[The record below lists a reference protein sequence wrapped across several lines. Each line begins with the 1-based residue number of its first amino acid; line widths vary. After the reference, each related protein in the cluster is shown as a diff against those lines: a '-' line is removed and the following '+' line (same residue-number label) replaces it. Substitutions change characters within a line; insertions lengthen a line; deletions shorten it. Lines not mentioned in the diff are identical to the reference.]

1 MFFVG
6 IDMSKDSFNF
16 CIINQEEKVVNK
28 GSFSVSKDGFNS
40 LLKIVSSLD
49 NPVVL
54 IESSSRYH
62 IPLSSFLVSHNIPVY
77 IANPKTV
84 FNFIRF
90 KSPNNPS
97 KSDTKDAFL
106 IALFAKYE
114 SKNIK
119 PYSIS
124 DYLKLIARKIESIS
138 QEIAKTKT
146 QIIHALDVLF
156 PELDNHV
163 NVFSKA
169 VLNLLFSFPSAYDI
183 AKADVMDVEKFF
195 YSSIGRKVSISAEDV
210 INLAKNS
217 VGVNIVALKVS
228 LKVDIERLLF
238 LEKQIKELEDV
249 FVDLMKDFFCEDV
262 EIVSS
267 IAGVSEKLACRFISE
282 IESISR
288 FENAKKLISYAGTDP
303 VVKQSGRWKVRM
315 SISKQ
320 GNPHLRN
327 ILYQMATGVV
337 MWNDVFKG
345 YYRRKYE
352 QFKSRKKA
360 MIAVVNKLVRVVF
373 AMLSKRVFFYHHP
386 LISNT

>member
-1 MFFVG
+1 M
-6 IDMSKDSFNF
+6 
-16 CIINQEEKVVNK
+16 
-28 GSFSVSKDGFNS
+28 
-40 LLKIVSSLD
+40 VSSLN

-84 FNFIRF
+84 FNFIKF

-169 VLNLLFSFPSAYDI
+169 VLNLLFSFPSAYVI

-238 LEKQIKELEDV
+238 LEKQVKELEDV

-267 IAGVSEKLACRFISE
+267 IAGVSEKLACSFISE

-337 MWNDVFKG
+337 MWNDVFKE

-373 AMLSKRVFFYHHP
+373 AMLSKRVFSDIQA
-386 LISNT
+386 LVL

>member
-6 IDMSKDSFNF
+6 VDMSKDSFNF

>member
-1 MFFVG
+1 M
-6 IDMSKDSFNF
+6 
-16 CIINQEEKVVNK
+16 
-28 GSFSVSKDGFNS
+28 
-40 LLKIVSSLD
+40 
-49 NPVVL
+49 
-54 IESSSRYH
+54 
-62 IPLSSFLVSHNIPVY
+62 
-77 IANPKTV
+77 
-84 FNFIRF
+84 
-90 KSPNNPS
+90 
-97 KSDTKDAFL
+97 
-106 IALFAKYE
+106 
-114 SKNIK
+114 
-119 PYSIS
+119 
-124 DYLKLIARKIESIS
+124 
-138 QEIAKTKT
+138 
-146 QIIHALDVLF
+146 LF

-169 VLNLLFSFPSAYDI
+169 VLNLLFSFPSAYVI

-238 LEKQIKELEDV
+238 LEKQVKELEDV

-267 IAGVSEKLACRFISE
+267 IAGVSEKLACSFISE

-337 MWNDVFKG
+337 MWNDVFKE

-373 AMLSKRVFFYHHP
+373 AMLSKRVFSDIQA
-386 LISNT
+386 LVL